1 MRYYL
6 FVLFTM
12 LLIVLQASSAFAV
25 APIKGVV
32 TAKRGDTLKVEFQVN
47 KQVVPQPGDQ
57 VEFFQMLEGYPAEAG
72 TGKVVKNDGNA
83 VWVQTNDSH
92 PDLTM
97 NALIHA
103 TGIVKKQKLV
113 KKTSTPPLHPCDEL
127 AGDPW
132 DNQRL
137 GPSVNYFSINATQAI
152 SVCEDAVKKYPAEDR
167 FSFQLARAY
176 TANKQYKSALFYYNL
191 AAVPGNYAAAQ
202 YNLGVMYEKGYG
214 IAEDDKKA
222 FKWYLKAAEQNH
234 GWAKYQVG
242 LNYLNGK
249 GVPKNDVMAVKWF
262 QKAAE
267 LGNANAQNNLG
278 WLYAAGKGV
287 EQNYTEAVKWY
298 SKSAEQNNSSGQY
311 LLGWS
316 YDFGKGVEQNYAE
329 AVKWYSK
336 SAEQN
341 QADAQYHLALLYYK
355 GLGVPKNRKQIVHWL
370 KKAAL
375 QGHEKA
381 KKKLVELGE

>member
-1 MRYYL
+1 MINMRYYL

-103 TGIVKKQKLV
+103 TGIAKKKKPV

-132 DNQRL
+132 DDKRI
-137 GPSVNYFSINATQAI
+137 GPSVKFPSIQTDRAI
-152 SVCEDAVKKYPAEDR
+152 TACEEAAREYPAADR
-167 FSFQLARAY
+167 FQFQLARAY
-176 TANKQYKSALFYYNL
+176 TADKQYKKALFYYNM
-191 AAVPGNYAAAQ
+191 AAVPGNYPAAQ
-202 YNLGVMYEKGYG
+202 YNLGAVYHFGDGVAKDSTKALEWFFKAAKQNYLEAQYRIGWMYDHGYG
-214 IAEDDKKA
+214 VAEDDVEA
-222 FKWYLKAAEQNH
+222 FKWYEKAAIRGHALAQLDIGVMYRKGNGVPKNMLEGLKWYKKSAAQGNAEAEYNLGTVYEFGRGVEKNYVEAAKWYRKAAEQ
-234 GWAKYQVG
+234 
-242 LNYLNGK
+242 
-249 GVPKNDVMAVKWF
+249 
-262 QKAAE
+262 
-267 LGNANAQNNLG
+267 
-278 WLYAAGKGV
+278 
-287 EQNYTEAVKWY
+287 
-298 SKSAEQNNSSGQY
+298 
-311 LLGWS
+311 
-316 YDFGKGVEQNYAE
+316 DFG
-329 AVKWYSK
+329 
-336 SAEQN
+336 
-341 QADAQYHLALLYYK
+341 DALYNLAYLYYR
-355 GLGVPKNRKQIVHWL
+355 GLGVPESKKRALNDHEAC
-370 KKAAL
+370 KKALAI
-375 QGHEKA
+375 
-381 KKKLVELGE
+381 LGE